1 MSPPQRTFSDSP
13 HLWSKLSYPI
23 AVSYS
28 WMVTPKFWVP
38 QPLRTCECDLI
49 LKNGLCRCLSLNE
62 GSQNDIILDCLGE
75 LWIQQ
80 QTSFKRYT
88 EKKHVRRRGDGRE
101 KMEGEIG
108 MTQPCT
114 REHVGPSGDERGK
127 DDSTLELLEGAWPCP
142 HLDFGLPQNYG
153 RIHFCC
159 VQPPGVWYFVTAATG
174 NSYTQHSVLFH
185 HVAYDQ
191 LLSHREP
198 GDLVITYF
206 QLLLSITC
214 RCHIWIFSISC
225 SICSAGRSSWPTA
238 DAE

>member
-1 MSPPQRTFSDSP
+1 M
-13 HLWSKLSYPI
+13 
-23 AVSYS
+23 
-28 WMVTPKFWVP
+28 
-38 QPLRTCECDLI
+38 
-49 LKNGLCRCLSLNE
+49 
-62 GSQNDIILDCLGE
+62 
-75 LWIQQ
+75 
-80 QTSFKRYT
+80 
-88 EKKHVRRRGDGRE
+88 RRRGDGRE

-225 SICSAGRSSWPTA
+225 SICSAGRSS
-238 DAE
+238 